1 MGTLLIDARALT
13 RVLGEGRT
21 ARAVLDRIDLQVD
34 AGELVAVVG
43 RSGAGKSTL
52 LHLLGGLDRPS
63 SGSLTVAG
71 VDLANASERELG
83 RFRRDRLGIVFQAFR
98 LVPELTVLENA
109 LLPARLAG
117 RAAEGR
123 TRLADLLDRLG
134 VAGLADRLPIDL
146 SGGEQQRVAIA
157 RALVL
162 DPLVVLADEP
172 TGNLDQE
179 AGDRVLELLREVA
192 ADGRRAVVLVTHHA
206 EHAAG
211 ADRLERLV
219 DGRLSA

>member
-1 MGTLLIDARALT
+1 VPNLLIEARGLT
-13 RVLGEGRT
+13 RVLGSGRT
-21 ARAVLDRIDLQVD
+21 ARPVLDGVDLAVSE
-34 AGELVAVVG
+34 GELVAVVG

-52 LHLLGGLDRPS
+52 LHLLGGLDRPT
-63 SGSLTVAG
+63 SGALRVAG
-71 VDLANASERELG
+71 VDLADASERQLA

-98 LVPELTVLENA
+98 LVPELSVLENA

-117 RAAEGR
+117 RTAEGR
-123 TRLADLLDRLG
+123 ERLAGLLDRLG
-134 VAGLADRLPIDL
+134 VADLADRLPVDL

-162 DPLVVLADEP
+162 DPQVVLADEP
-172 TGNLDQE
+172 TGNLDQQ
-179 AGDRVLELLREVA
+179 AGDRVLALLREVA

-211 ADRLERLV
+211 ADRMERLV
-219 DGRLSA
+219 DGRLGA